1 LVKLFRKEKITHDP
15 LVLAFVLIIS
25 SQSVT
30 NVVSE
35 KEVPDDDEAARFVVP
50 ESLAGVRLDKVLA
63 TLMPEHSRGRIQ
75 NWVESGYVQVNQLPA
90 KTRQTTKWGD
100 MISVWAQPAP
110 EDLAYKPEDVT
121 FDVVSESPSWLVVH
135 KPVGLVT
142 HPGSGNWGGTLL
154 NGLLF
159 RYSELAIVPRA
170 GIVHRL
176 DKDTSGLMV
185 VARTEIAQTHLVRQ
199 MQARSVSRTYVALV
213 HGRTLPQGTI
223 DRAIGRDQKVPVR
236 MTTENPSAPREAIT
250 HYICLREGQYDT
262 VGVSQLSCQLET
274 GRTHQIRAH
283 LSSLGHPL
291 LGDTLYGGRLAGTIK
306 RQMLHAQSLAFDDPQ
321 TQTRVHFESPLPAD
335 MQEIV
340 DATVWNQAKNPV
352 LNKSIPI

>member
-1 LVKLFRKEKITHDP
+1 MRFETIKLGKLFIKDKITHDP

-25 SQSVT
+25 SQSAT

-35 KEVPDDDEAARFVVP
+35 KEVLDDDEATRFVVP

-63 TLMPEHSRGRIQ
+63 MLMPEHSRGRIQ
-75 NWVESGYVQVNQLPA
+75 NWLESGYVQVNQQPA

-100 MISVWAQPAP
+100 TIAVWAQPAP
-110 EDLAYKPEDVT
+110 EELAYKPEDVP
-121 FDVVSESPSWLVVH
+121 FDVVSESPSWLVVQ

-159 RYSELAIVPRA
+159 RYPELACVPRA

-199 MQARSVSRTYVALV
+199 MQARSVSRTYIALV
-213 HGRTLPQGTI
+213 HGRTLPQGKI
-223 DRAIGRDQKVPVR
+223 DRPIGRDQKVPVR
-236 MTTENPSAPREAIT
+236 MTTENPNAPREAIT
-250 HYICLREGQYDT
+250 HYTRLREGQYET
-262 VGVSQLSCQLET
+262 FGVSELICQLET

-283 LSSLGHPL
+283 LASLGHPL
-291 LGDTLYGGRLAGTIK
+291 LGDVLYGGRLAGSIK

-321 TQTRVHFESPLPAD
+321 TQMRVLFESPLPLD
-335 MQEIV
+335 MQDIV
-340 DATVWNQAKNPV
+340 NATVWNQN
-352 LNKSIPI
+352 

>member
-1 LVKLFRKEKITHDP
+1 M
-15 LVLAFVLIIS
+15 LAFVLIIS

-35 KEVPDDDEAARFVVP
+35 KEVPNDDEAARFVVP
-50 ESLAGVRLDKVLA
+50 ESLAGVRIDKVLA

-75 NWVESGYVQVNQLPA
+75 NWLESGYVQVNHLPA
-90 KTRQTTKWGD
+90 KPRQTSKWGD
-100 MISVWAQPAP
+100 LISVWAQPAP
-110 EDLAYKPEDVT
+110 EDLAYNPEDVA
-121 FDVVSESPSWLVVH
+121 FDVVGETPNWLVVH

-159 RYSELAIVPRA
+159 RYPELASVPRA

-199 MQARSVSRTYVALV
+199 MQARSVSRTYKALV

-236 MTTENPSAPREAIT
+236 MTTENPSAPKEAIT
-250 HYICLREGQYDT
+250 HYRCIREGQYET
-262 VGVSQLSCQLET
+262 LGVSELVCRLET

-283 LSSLGHPL
+283 LTCLGHPL
-291 LGDTLYGGRLAGTIK
+291 LGDTLYGGRLAGAIK

-321 TQTRVHFESPLPAD
+321 TNMRVSFDSPLPAD
-335 MQEIV
+335 MQAIV
-340 DATVWNQAKNPV
+340 DATIWNTLSA
-352 LNKSIPI
+352 

>member
-1 LVKLFRKEKITHDP
+1 LKIIIGGKLFKKEDVTPYP
-15 LVLAFVLIIS
+15 LMLAFTLIIS

-30 NVVSE
+30 NVVSD
-35 KEVPDDDEAARFVVP
+35 KEVSDDDEATRFVVP
-50 ESLAGVRLDKVLA
+50 ESLAGGRLDKVLA

-75 NWVESGYVQVNQLPA
+75 NWVEAGYVEVNQQPT
-90 KTRQTTKWGD
+90 KIRHITKWGD
-100 MISVWAQPAP
+100 VISVWAQPAP

-121 FDVVSESPSWLVVH
+121 FDVVSESSTYIVVQ

-159 RYSELAIVPRA
+159 RYPELAIVPRA

-223 DRAIGRDQKVPVR
+223 NRPVGRDQRVPVR

-250 HYICLREGQYDT
+250 HYTCRQAGHYDT
-262 VGVSQLSCQLET
+262 LGVSELICKLET

-283 LSSLGHPL
+283 MASLGHPL
-291 LGDTLYGGRLAGTIK
+291 LGDTLYGGRMAGSIK
-306 RQMLHAQSLAFDDPQ
+306 RQMLHAYSLAFDDPQ
-321 TQTRVHFESPLPAD
+321 TQSRLAFESSLPAD

-340 DATVWNQAKNPV
+340 DTTVWNHAA
-352 LNKSIPI
+352 